1 MALWTSKRKQ
11 PPIRTLVGEGTVV
24 TGEVRFS
31 DGIRI
36 DGEVRGDVIA
46 TGGDHNLVVISEKA
60 RVHGKVRAGHVI
72 INGEVNGPVHSD
84 ELLELQPNARINGDV
99 RYEKLEMHQGATI
112 SGELRPLDA
121 AERPALKLAASSRI

>member
-24 TGEVRFS
+24 TGEVRFG